1 MSVWFGAYEAV
12 QELLY
17 AVIGLRNDT
26 RFRDSSRWTSLEQLS
41 RNALGAAEFIGGMP
55 ETEAFATELREMG
68 KRYATQNSVTNDEL
82 GADID
87 RLKKISQELFR
98 RMQEGPG

>member
-12 QELLY
+12 QELLHG
-17 AVIGLRNDT
+17 VIGLRNDT

-41 RNALGAAEFIGGMP
+41 RNALGAAESIEGMP
-55 ETEAFATELREMG
+55 DTEAFVTELREMG
-68 KRYATQNSVTNDEL
+68 NRYATQNSVTNDEL

-98 RMQEGPG
+98 RMTEGPG